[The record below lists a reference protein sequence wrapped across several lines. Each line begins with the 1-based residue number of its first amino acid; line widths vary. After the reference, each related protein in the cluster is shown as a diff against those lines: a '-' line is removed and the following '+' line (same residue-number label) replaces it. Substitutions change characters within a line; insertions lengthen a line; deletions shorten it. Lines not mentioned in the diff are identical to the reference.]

1 MRKSRILDEDDALD
15 MIEDGMTISI
25 GGHLNSAHPMVLI
38 RGIIRRKIKNLTIV
52 TSAQGGPEIGF
63 LIAAG
68 CVRKLITSGV
78 HAESLAAIDP
88 CYRFAAQNGEVEIWE
103 ADEGICYAGLRA
115 AAQGLPFT
123 TWHGGIGTSIPELN
137 PDLKVIEDPFTGK
150 PILAVPAIKPD
161 VAILHAACADA
172 YGNVQHVHGWGDRAH
187 YRAADKTIVQVDR
200 IVANED
206 IRRDPS
212 RTSII
217 GADAI
222 VRAPFGAHPFA
233 SPGNYLE
240 DREFIGDYVAT
251 ASRAH
256 KAGDLSGLDAFVHEK
271 FASPSDHV
279 EYLEAVGVR
288 RLLSLQEY

>member
-1 MRKSRILDEDDALD
+1 MRKSRILAEDDALD
-15 MIEDGMTISI
+15 LIEDGMTVSI

-38 RGIIRRKIKNLTIV
+38 RGIIRRQIKDLTIV

-123 TWHGGIGTSIPELN
+123 TWHGGIGTSIPDLN
-137 PDLKVIEDPFTGK
+137 PDLKVIEDPFSGK

-172 YGNVQHVHGWGDRAH
+172 YGNVRHVHGWGDRAH
-187 YRAADKTIVQVDR
+187 YRAADKTIVQVEK
-200 IVANED
+200 IISNED

-222 VRAPFGAHPFA
+222 VRAPYGAHPFA
-233 SPGNYLE
+233 SPDYYLE
-240 DREFIGDYVAT
+240 DREFIGEYVALANSSYKNGEMT
-251 ASRAH
+251 KL
-256 KAGDLSGLDAFVHEK
+256 KAFIGDK
-271 FASPSDHV
+271 FASPKDHV
-279 EYLEAVGVR
+279 EYLDGIGFR

>member
-1 MRKSRILDEDDALD
+1 MRKSRIFGEDEALD
-15 MIEDGMTISI
+15 LIESGMTVSI
-25 GGHLNSAHPMVLI
+25 GGHLNSAHPMLLI
-38 RGIIRRKIKNLTIV
+38 RGIIRRGIKELTIV

-88 CYRFAAQNGEVEIWE
+88 CYRFATQYGGIEIWE
-103 ADEGICYAGLRA
+103 TDEGICYAGLRA

-123 TWHGGIGTSIPELN
+123 VWHGGVGTSIPDLN
-137 PDLKVIEDPFTGK
+137 QDLKVIKDPFTGK
-150 PILAVPAIKPD
+150 PILAVPAIRPD

-187 YRAADKTIVQVDR
+187 YRAADKTIVQVEK

-212 RTSII
+212 RTSIV

-233 SPGNYLE
+233 SPGHYLE
-240 DREFIGDYVAT
+240 DRAFIGEYVAT
-251 ASRAH
+251 ANSAYRT
-256 KAGDLSGLDAFVHEK
+256 GEMSDLAAFVNQM
-271 FASPSDHV
+271 FVSPRNHV
-279 EYLEAVGVR
+279 EYLEDIGLR
-288 RLLSLQEY
+288 RLLALHEY

>member
-1 MRKSRILDEDDALD
+1 MRKSRILEEDDALD
-15 MIEDGMTISI
+15 LIESGMTVSI
-25 GGHLNSAHPMVLI
+25 GGHLNSAHPMLLI
-38 RGIIRRKIKNLTIV
+38 RGMIRRGLHDLTIV

-88 CYRFAAQNGEVEIWE
+88 CYRYAAQNGDVEIWE

-123 TWHGGIGTSIPELN
+123 VWHGGVGTSIPDLN

-161 VAILHAACADA
+161 IAILHAACADE
-172 YGNVQHVHGWGDRAH
+172 YGNVQHIHGWGDRAH
-187 YRAADKTIVQVDR
+187 YRAADKTIVQVEK

-233 SPGNYLE
+233 SPGHYLE
-240 DREFIGDYVAT
+240 DREFIGEYVST
-251 ASRAH
+251 ASQAH
-256 KAGDLSGLDAFVHEK
+256 KTGEMAPLDTFVKER
-271 FASPSDHV
+271 FASPGNHV
-279 EYLEAVGVR
+279 EYLENIGLR
-288 RLLSLQEY
+288 RLLSLHEY